1 MRQQPQSFQ
10 ATIQKIVNLEYLLYL
25 PKNYQNSNQRWPLIL
40 FLHGIGERGA
50 DLELLKLHGIPK
62 VIAQGTDF
70 PFIVISPQCPE
81 DTIWTNE
88 LDALHALLEAIIEK
102 YNVDRSRIYLT
113 GLSMGG
119 YGTWHLAATYP
130 SLFAAI
136 VPICGGTTPFVG
148 FPERI
153 QVLKNVPVWAF
164 HGAEDEV
171 VPLQGSQELVDVLKA
186 HQGNVKFTV
195 YPDTEHDSWTQTY
208 ENPDLYEWLLQQKN
222 DNFQMSSK
230 RLSKHRF
237 ITSQE

>member
-10 ATIQKIVNLEYLLYL
+10 ATIQKNVSLEYLLYL
-25 PKNYQNSNQRWPLIL
+25 PIDYQNSDQRCPLVL

-70 PFIVISPQCPE
+70 PFIVVSPQCSE

-102 YNVDRSRIYLT
+102 YNVDHSRIYLT

-119 YGTWHLAATYP
+119 FGTWHLAATYP

-171 VPLQGSQELVDVLKA
+171 VLPPK
-186 HQGNVKFTV
+186 
-195 YPDTEHDSWTQTY
+195 
-208 ENPDLYEWLLQQKN
+208 
-222 DNFQMSSK
+222 
-230 RLSKHRF
+230 
-237 ITSQE
+237 